1 MPTEKRARK
10 RAARDAR
17 IAAQQRAQKR
27 RSTVRRTVTVVVLV
41 AVAGGIYALVG
52 TGGSTK
58 NNAGKKGGTTTTT
71 LATTSTTATTT
82 PTTTTTTAPSGAQA
96 AANATAVAAGCPNDP
111 TQALTKTMYKTAPA
125 MTIDTTKTYTATVKT
140 DAGTFVITLDAKSAP
155 VAVNSFVFL
164 AQKDF
169 FNCVIFHRVIP
180 GFVVQGGD
188 PTGTGTGGPGY
199 EFTEK
204 GPPAAAN
211 AAQQYP
217 LGSVAM
223 ANSNSPST
231 TDPSTNGS
239 QFFIVTGTQGEQLPP
254 DYVLFGQVTSGMSV
268 VDQIST
274 DGSASGVPPTVTHR
288 MLSVTIADS

>member
-1 MPTEKRARK
+1 VPTEKRARK

-17 IAAQQRAQKR
+17 IAARERAKR
-27 RSTVRRTVTVVVLV
+27 RRATIRRGVTLVVLV
-41 AVAGGIYALVG
+41 GLAVGIYALVSG
-52 TGGSTK
+52 GGSKTPK
-58 NNAGKKGGTTTTT
+58 ASAGSHGTSTTTSTT
-71 LATTSTTATTT
+71 STTSTTATTV
-82 PTTTTTTAPSGAQA
+82 PSAQVA
-96 AANATAVAAGCPNDP
+96 ADNASAAAGCPSNP
-111 TQALTKTMYKTAPA
+111 KTTLNKTTYKSAPA

-140 DAGTFVITLDAKSAP
+140 DVGTFVMTLDPKEAP
-155 VAVNSFVFL
+155 IAVNSFVFL
-164 AQKDF
+164 AQKGF

-199 EFTEK
+199 EFTEM

-211 AAQQYP
+211 SAQQYP

-223 ANSNSPST
+223 ANSSSGS

-239 QFFIVTGTQGEQLPP
+239 QFFIVTGSQGEALPP

-268 VDQIST
+268 VDQISN
-274 DGSASGVPPTVTHR
+274 DGSAAGVPPTVTHR
-288 MLSVTIADS
+288 MLTVTIAES